1 MLAIQGVIP
10 GGIMTAEEI
19 RRRCEEIRLRLLAKK
34 QAEELADSMSILGR
48 LSSPLDVDDENKD
61 NEKT

>member
-1 MLAIQGVIP
+1 
-10 GGIMTAEEI
+10 MTAEEI